1 MLTLIG
7 QLQKMGI
14 LASAP
19 EVKTST
25 SAKRKS
31 GTLDLST
38 LAPLKSAST
47 IKNFAGYRDANAAKN
62 SVLRKLNKKRK
73 DDDSDMDE
81 DDDDDDSTPK
91 ESIEN
96 PDEDK
101 DLSGAT
107 MLSPED
113 ALRQQSL
120 AEGVQKINLV
130 TP

>member
-1 MLTLIG
+1 
-7 QLQKMGI
+7 MGI